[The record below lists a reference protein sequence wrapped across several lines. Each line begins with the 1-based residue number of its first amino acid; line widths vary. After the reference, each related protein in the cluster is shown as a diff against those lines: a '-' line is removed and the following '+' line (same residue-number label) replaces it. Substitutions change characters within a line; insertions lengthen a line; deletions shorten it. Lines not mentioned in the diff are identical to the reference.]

1 MVHLNNGSSVLLW
14 QDLWNESVRNLQFL
28 EVFSYTT
35 KSAITV
41 KQILEIDTL
50 SDIFQLPLSEVAYQ
64 QYF

>member
-41 KQILEIDTL
+41 KQILEIDTQV
-50 SDIFQLPLSEVAYQ
+50 IFFSYH
-64 QYF
+64 